1 MSNQQYRTEKVVEF
15 LPDRRY
21 FAVGE
26 ANRALV
32 LIRRITA
39 DVVRYYAHLGDLQD
53 ALESCPDSRAE
64 DVRREL
70 LTTIER
76 LQSCLEE
83 LDFAGVELVDWSRGI
98 VNFPCV
104 ADGRCVYL
112 CWEHGQDRIRY
123 WHEVGEGFAERQP
136 IAAFPLETTL
146 AMT

>member
-1 MSNQQYRTEKVVEF
+1 MSDQHYHTERLTEF

-21 FAVGE
+21 FTVGE

-39 DVVRYYAHLGDLQD
+39 DVVRLYAHLGDLQD
-53 ALESCPDSRAE
+53 ALETCPDSQAE
-64 DVRREL
+64 DVRNGL
-70 LTTIER
+70 LVTIER
-76 LQSCLEE
+76 LQGCLEE

-104 ADGRCVYL
+104 ADGRAVFL

-123 WHEVGEGFAERQP
+123 WHEAGEGFAERQP
-136 IAAFPLETTL
+136 IATFPLETML
-146 AMT
+146 AVT